1 MSIWFRGAQNQET
14 DLVFSGDGGLYVA
27 GRWNH
32 KGIKAIY
39 CSQSI
44 SLCTLEWLSHNGLSV
59 SGFSYYKFSI
69 EIPDELI
76 VKYTIPDL
84 PKEWKNTPSPDSNRD
99 FARKNFYEPGEF
111 LAMAIPSVMVPEEF
125 NLVINPLH
133 LAFAD
138 VKRTLCT
145 LGKFTAPSRVSRS
158 HKVGNKVRLPI
169 KVS

>member
-1 MSIWFRGAQNQET
+1 MAIWFRGAQTQQPET
-14 DLVFSGDGGLYVA
+14 VFSGDGGLYVA

-32 KGIKAIY
+32 KGTRAVY

-76 VKYTIPDL
+76 IKYLISDL
-84 PKEWKNTPSPDSNRD
+84 PKDWRNTPAPNSNRD
-99 FARKNFYEPGEF
+99 FSDKNFYAPKEY
-111 LAMAIPSVMVPEEF
+111 LAMTIPSVMVPEEF

-133 LAFAD
+133 SAFTE
-138 VKRTLCT
+138 VKKTIQV
-145 LGKFTAPSRVSRS
+145 LGQFVAPDR
-158 HKVGNKVRLPI
+158 
-169 KVS
+169 

>member
-1 MSIWFRGAQNQET
+1 MSIWFRGAQNQQTET
-14 DLVFSGDGGLYVA
+14 VFSGDGGLYVA

-32 KGIKAIY
+32 KGTKAVY

-44 SLCTLEWLSHNGLSV
+44 SLCTLEWLSHNGLLV

-76 VKYTIPDL
+76 VKYSISDL
-84 PKEWKNTPSPDSNRD
+84 PKEWKNTPSPNSNRD
-99 FARKNFYEPGEF
+99 FALKNFYDPSEY

-133 LAFAD
+133 ATFAE
-138 VKRTLCT
+138 VEKTIRV
-145 LGKFTAPSRVSRS
+145 LGQFTAPGR
-158 HKVGNKVRLPI
+158 
-169 KVS
+169 

>member
-1 MSIWFRGAQNQET
+1 MSTWFRCAQNQQA
-14 DLVFSGDGGLYVA
+14 DSVFSDDGGLYVL

-32 KGIKAIY
+32 KGTKAIY

-59 SGFSYYKFSI
+59 SGFTYYKFSI

-76 VKYTIPDL
+76 VQYSISDL
-84 PKEWKNTPSPDSNRD
+84 PQGWSDTPSPNSNRD
-99 FARKNFYEPGEF
+99 FATKYFYTPNSY

-133 LAFAD
+133 PSFAAM
-138 VKRTLCT
+138 KKNIRS
-145 LGKFTAPSRVSRS
+145 LGTFTAPNR
-158 HKVGNKVRLPI
+158 
-169 KVS
+169 

>member
-1 MSIWFRGAQNQET
+1 MSIWFRCAQNQQA
-14 DLVFSGDGGLYVA
+14 DSVFSGDGGLYVL

-32 KGIKAIY
+32 KGTKAIY

-76 VKYTIPDL
+76 VQYAISDL
-84 PKEWKNTPSPDSNRD
+84 PQGWNDTPSPNTNRY
-99 FARKNFYEPGEF
+99 FAEKYFYTSHSY

-133 LAFAD
+133 NSFAT
-138 VKRTLCT
+138 VKKTLCS
-145 LGKFTAPSRVSRS
+145 LGQFAAPNR
-158 HKVGNKVRLPI
+158 
-169 KVS
+169 

>member
-1 MSIWFRGAQNQET
+1 MSIWFRAAQIQNIGS
-14 DLVFSGDGGLYVA
+14 VFSGEGGLFVA

-32 KGIKAIY
+32 KGTKALY
-39 CSQSI
+39 CSQSL

-76 VKYTIPDL
+76 IYYKNSDL
-84 PKEWKNTPSPDSNRD
+84 PPNWGNTPSPNSNRD
-99 FARKNFYEPGEF
+99 FVAKKFYSPNIY

-133 LAFAD
+133 SSFEKAQKTILA
-138 VKRTLCT
+138 
-145 LGKFTAPSRVSRS
+145 LGKFTAP
-158 HKVGNKVRLPI
+158 VRQ
-169 KVS
+169 